1 MLLRILD
8 SELVT
13 LFGVVDVLLLI
24 EWRFS
29 RKKTALL
36 AGGVTV
42 LFALLTAVMVYL
54 GAVDHAIRIIYMP
67 SMLAFTF
74 YISRYRD
81 ARTFYANCTS
91 ALFTVSGS
99 VLGMLAEDLFVPAAG
114 AVVRSV
120 LYLLCLL
127 AVYFL
132 FRRPLLAM
140 ARELESGWLRLCL
153 VPVILMGALMA
164 LTLGY
169 QGSCAVNTFGLC
181 ALALG
186 SFFVYSGFNQL
197 FLRLQRQARLRED
210 NAALRSQVESMRQA
224 AERRMSMD
232 REDRIFR
239 HDLRHYMGILE
250 GCLGSGDG
258 AGAARVLEQ
267 MEQKLNCG
275 GPAALRCFTGEPIV
289 DAILSR
295 FEARAGAA
303 GVEFSAKMNLPAGLK
318 ADRTELGVF
327 LSNALENAYHAC
339 LRIPEGRPRAI
350 RVVDSATMGQYFLS
364 ISNNYTGTVRFD
376 PVTGLPLADAEG
388 HGIGSQSIAAFV
400 QKYGAQLDYTARD
413 GWFSIKLLL

>member
-36 AGGVTV
+36 AGGVTA

-54 GAVDHAIRIIYMP
+54 GAGDHAIRILYMP

-99 VLGMLAEDLFVPAAG
+99 VLGMLAEELFVPAAG
-114 AVVRSV
+114 VVV
-120 LYLLCLL
+120 HGMLYLLCLL

-169 QGSCAVNTFGLC
+169 QGGLRRKHLWPVCAGPGL
-181 ALALG
+181 
-186 SFFVYSGFNQL
+186 L
-197 FLRLQRQARLRED
+197 FCVQRLQPALSPP
-210 NAALRSQVESMRQA
+210 AAAGPPAGGQRRPAQPSGVHAPGGRA
-224 AERRMSMD
+224 ADVDGPGGPDLPPRPAPLHGHPGGMPGQRGRR
-232 REDRIFR
+232 R
-239 HDLRHYMGILE
+239 G
-250 GCLGSGDG
+250 GPG
-258 AGAARVLEQ
+258 AGADGAEAELRRPR
-267 MEQKLNCG
+267 
-275 GPAALRCFTGEPIV
+275 GPAPLHRGPN
-289 DAILSR
+289 R
-295 FEARAGAA
+295 
-303 GVEFSAKMNLPAGLK
+303 
-318 ADRTELGVF
+318 
-327 LSNALENAYHAC
+327 
-339 LRIPEGRPRAI
+339 GRHP
-350 RVVDSATMGQYFLS
+350 
-364 ISNNYTGTVRFD
+364 
-376 PVTGLPLADAEG
+376 LPL
-388 HGIGSQSIAAFV
+388 
-400 QKYGAQLDYTARD
+400 
-413 GWFSIKLLL
+413 